1 MDHYREAILSAAK
14 AAPAWLGVYITHV
27 TADINV
33 SSVAAVAATVYS
45 VVQTYISIQRYR
57 SGK

>member
-1 MDHYREAILSAAK
+1 MEHYKEAAIAAAK
-14 AAPAWLGVYITHV
+14 ASPAWLGVYITHAAENI
-27 TADINV
+27 TV
-33 SSVAAVAATVYS
+33 SGLAAIAATIYS

>member
-1 MDHYREAILSAAK
+1 MDHYKEAIIAAAK
-14 AAPAWLGVYITHV
+14 ASPAWLGVYITHV
-27 TADINV
+27 ADNITV
-33 SSVAAVAATVYS
+33 SGFAAVAATIYS